1 MSPQAFR
8 AHLERLAAS
17 QGDFARFLAI
27 DDRTVRRWAEDG
39 GAGPPRSVALLLAL
53 LETYGLGLAEAAAI
67 LERDRG

>member
-17 QGDFARFLAI
+17 QGDFARFLAV

-39 GAGPPRSVALLLAL
+39 GAGPPRSVALLLVL

-67 LERDRG
+67 LERDQG